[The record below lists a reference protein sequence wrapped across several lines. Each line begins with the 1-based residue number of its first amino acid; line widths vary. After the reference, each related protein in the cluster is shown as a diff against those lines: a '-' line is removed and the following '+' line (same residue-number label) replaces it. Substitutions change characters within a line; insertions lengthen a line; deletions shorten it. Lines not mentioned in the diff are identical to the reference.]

1 MKVVTLA
8 NGDFAA
14 PSFEAIA
21 SSEHEA
27 AALFVFP
34 LRGKTRKKTEL
45 SAVRRIA
52 QDHAIPVVNLADINT
67 PEGIELLKSFSPDIL
82 FICDYGKILHPDVIA
97 AAPYG
102 GVNLHGSLL
111 PRYRGAAP
119 VHRAILA
126 GETIF
131 GVSVIHIVP
140 QVDAGPVI
148 LSAKDPV
155 SYDLTEQQTVVEIE
169 ERLSRLGAPLVLR
182 AFDLIASGKA
192 QPLPQ
197 NDRKAT
203 RAPKIRKEEG
213 RIDWSKTMLEII
225 NQYRAF
231 QPWPKTFSDWT
242 RDGKPPMRLI
252 LGPFTRTVLTPPD
265 DAKIGEVIRPKAGR
279 LLIRCG
285 DGVLQVD
292 RIQPAGK
299 RVMTG
304 KEFLIG
310 YRMADGE
317 IFR

>member
-1 MKVVTLA
+1 MKVVILA
-8 NGDFAA
+8 NGNFAA
-14 PSFEAIA
+14 PALEAIA
-21 SSEHEA
+21 SSSHEA

-34 LRGKTRKKTEL
+34 IRGKTRKKTEL
-45 SAVRRIA
+45 SAVRQIA
-52 QDHAIPVVNLADINT
+52 QNHSIPVVDLADINT
-67 PEGIELLKSFSPDIL
+67 PEGIELLESFAPDIL
-82 FICDYGKILHPDVIA
+82 FICDYGKILHPDVIKTA
-97 AAPYG
+97 RFG

-155 SYDLTEQQTVVEIE
+155 SYNLTEQQTVIEIE
-169 ERLSRLGAPLVLR
+169 ERLSRLGAPLVLQ
-182 AFDLIASGKA
+182 AFDLIASGNA
-192 QPLPQ
+192 RPLTQ
-197 NDRKAT
+197 NHSQAT
-203 RAPKIRKEEG
+203 KAPKIRKEEG
-213 RIDWSKTMLEII
+213 RIDWSQTMHEII

-242 RDGKPPMRLI
+242 RVDKPPMRLI
-252 LGPFTRTVLTPPD
+252 LGPFTRTSLTPPEET
-265 DAKIGEVIRPKAGR
+265 KFGEVVRSKEGR

-285 DGVLQVD
+285 DGVIQVD
-292 RIQPAGK
+292 QIQPAGK

-304 KEFLIG
+304 REFLIG
-310 YRMADGE
+310 YRMAAGE
-317 IFR
+317 VFC